1 MTRSSAFASLLAVAL
16 GIGLAAPAQAQIY
29 RWTNDQGE
37 VSITEGLSSVPER
50 FRSRAVLLGYP
61 PAPPAPPAPAATAAP
76 PTSVAAVMPDS
87 PVLARVP
94 YVQGLPIVV
103 LARINGGRNVQL
115 VLDTGADRTMIS
127 PEALGALGVDL
138 RPVRRGTVRSVTG
151 TSEVETVVVQSLEV
165 GDAKVGPLEVLA
177 YNPRLTRGEG
187 LLGRDVLE
195 LFMVSIDSRAQEV
208 VFRRR

>member
-1 MTRSSAFASLLAVAL
+1 MTRPWAFASLLAVAL

-50 FRSRAVLLGYP
+50 FRGRAVLLGYP
-61 PAPPAPPAPAATAAP
+61 PVPPAGTAAP

-87 PVLARVP
+87 SVLARVP

-127 PEALGALGVDL
+127 PEALGALGVDM